1 METKFVGRYEHSL
14 DGKGRLILPH
24 RFRTTFD
31 QRALVSK
38 YSEGCLAVWTPET
51 FEEKAR
57 EMAPLFDG
65 STEDRNR
72 ARAFSVGSAEL
83 DLDSQGRIAVP
94 QYLREFARLSEGS
107 IVLVMGALT
116 HVELWNP
123 NAWAVHEAAG
133 DAMLG
138 AQD

>member
-1 METKFVGRYEHSL
+1 VATKFVGRYEHSL

-24 RFRTTFD
+24 RFRADFD
-31 QRALVSK
+31 KSALVSK
-38 YSEGCLAVWTPET
+38 YSEGCLAVWTPVA
-51 FEEKAR
+51 FDAKVL

-65 STEDRNR
+65 SAQDRNR
-72 ARAFSVGSAEL
+72 ARAFSVGSAEV
-83 DLDSQGRIAVP
+83 DVDGQGRIAVP
-94 QYLREFARLSEGS
+94 QYLREFARLTEGS

-123 NAWAVHEAAG
+123 DAWAVHEAAG

-138 AQD
+138 AGD

>member
-24 RFRTTFD
+24 RFRVPFD

-38 YSEGCLAVWTPET
+38 YSEGCLAVWTPDA

-83 DLDSQGRIAVP
+83 DLDSQGRIALP
-94 QYLREFARLSEGS
+94 QYLREFARLTEGS
-107 IVLVMGALT
+107 NVLVMGALT

>member
-31 QRALVSK
+31 QKALVSK
-38 YSEGCLAVWTPET
+38 YSEGCLAVWTPSA
-51 FEEKAR
+51 FEDKAR
-57 EMAPLFDG
+57 EMAPLFEG

-72 ARAFSVGSAEL
+72 ARAFSVGSTEV
-83 DLDSQGRIAVP
+83 DLDGQGRIALP
-94 QYLREFARLSEGS
+94 QYLRGFARLTEGS
-107 IVLVMGALT
+107 TVLVMGALT
-116 HVELWNP
+116 HVELWSP
-123 NAWAVHEAAG
+123 DAWAVHEAAG

-138 AQD
+138 AAV